1 MRKILLPLIFLVC
14 HSEQSEESLKKGADK
29 MIENTAICAL
39 STPRGK
45 GGLAVIRVSGE
56 KAFEITES
64 VVKSNKKITE
74 SDGYTIVYG
83 KALFKNKEIDEVLVS
98 VFRAPHSFTGEN
110 VCEISCHG
118 SMVSVER
125 ILDAL
130 MENGAS
136 LATKG
141 EFTKRAF
148 LNGKMSLTQAEA
160 VHDIIESKTDEALY
174 AAVNRLEGGI
184 TKPITQIREEL
195 LDLLAAIQVSS
206 DFPEEDID
214 TFAGGELIEKL
225 LKAEEKLEA
234 LKKTARRGEALN
246 SGITCAICGIPN
258 TGKSS
263 LLNALTEKKKA
274 IVTDI
279 AGTTRDVVEEYADID
294 GIPVKFGDT
303 AGIRESEDIVESIG
317 VEKSYDYIK
326 NADICIFVTECG
338 RPISP
343 EEKEILSQIGDKEH
357 ILVANKQDLGEK
369 GMEGYIEI
377 SAKDGSGL
385 EKIKKAIS
393 DIIGRTENTA
403 FIANERQFEAVVR
416 AAESIRKARK
426 TIEDG
431 FFSDLCAIDIEHAVA
446 FLGEAEGI
454 SINQETVNKIFEK
467 FCLGK

>member
-1 MRKILLPLIFLVC
+1 MF
-14 HSEQSEESLKKGADK
+14 
-29 MIENTAICAL
+29 ENDTICAL

-45 GGLAVIRVSGE
+45 GGIAVIRVSGE
-56 KAFEITES
+56 NALLITEK
-64 VVKSNKKITE
+64 VIKSNKKITE
-74 SDGYTIVYG
+74 ADGYTIVYG
-83 KALFKNKEIDEVLVS
+83 KAVFEEKEIDECLVS
-98 VFRAPHSFTGEN
+98 VFRAPNSFTGEN

-118 SMVSVER
+118 SPLSVER
-125 ILDAL
+125 IIDAL
-130 MENGAS
+130 LENGAS
-136 LATKG
+136 MAKKG

-160 VHDIIESKTDEALY
+160 VNDIIEAKTDKALF

-184 TKPITQIREEL
+184 TKPIIKIRDYL

-214 TFAGGELIEKL
+214 TFAGGELK
-225 LKAEEKLEA
+225 EKLETVKGELDD

-246 SGITCAICGIPN
+246 NGITCAICGIPN

-263 LLNALTEKKKA
+263 LLNALVEKKKA

-279 AGTTRDVVEEYADID
+279 AGTTRDVVEEYTDID

-303 AGIRESEDIVESIG
+303 AGIRESQDVVESIG

-326 NADICIFVTECG
+326 NADICIFVTESG
-338 RPISP
+338 RNLT
-343 EEKEILSQIGDKEH
+343 EEEEEILKKIKEKEH
-357 ILVANKQDLGEK
+357 ILVANKVDLKENVK
-369 GMEGYIEI
+369 TGYIGI
-377 SAKDGSGL
+377 SAKNNEGTD
-385 EKIKKAIS
+385 KVKKAVS
-393 DIIGRTENTA
+393 DIIGNTPSSA
-403 FIANERQFEAVVR
+403 FIANERQYEAVLR
-416 AAESIRKARK
+416 ASESIKKAID
-426 TIEDG
+426 TINDG
-431 FFSDLCAIDIEHAVA
+431 FFSDLAAIDIGQAVA

>member
-1 MRKILLPLIFLVC
+1 MC
-14 HSEQSEESLKKGADK
+14 
-29 MIENTAICAL
+29 ENTTVCAL

-45 GGLAVIRVSGE
+45 GGIAVIRISGDDAL
-56 KAFEITES
+56 KITEKT
-64 VVKSNKKITE
+64 VKSKKKITQAE
-74 SDGYTIVYG
+74 GYSIVYG
-83 KALFKNKEIDEVLVS
+83 KAVFETREIDEVLVS
-98 VFRAPHSFTGEN
+98 VFRAPNSFTGEN

-125 ILDAL
+125 IIDAL
-130 MENGAS
+130 TENGAS
-136 LATKG
+136 IAGKG

-148 LNGKMSLTQAEA
+148 LNGKLSLTQAEA
-160 VHDIIESKTDEALY
+160 VNDIIESKTDEALY
-174 AAVNRLEGGI
+174 AAVNRLEGAV
-184 TKPITQIREEL
+184 TKPIIKLREEL

-214 TFAGGELIEKL
+214 TFAGGELSEKL
-225 LKAEEKLEA
+225 KNIQNELLI
-234 LKKTARRGEALN
+234 LKKSARRGEALQ
-246 SGITCAICGIPN
+246 SGIICAICGIPN

-274 IVTDI
+274 IVTEI

-317 VEKSYDYIK
+317 IKMSYDYIK

-338 RPISP
+338 RELTQ
-343 EEKEILSQIGDKEH
+343 EEKEILEKISEKEH
-357 ILVANKQDLGEK
+357 ILVANKNDLGQNNK
-369 GMEGYIEI
+369 EGYIEI
-377 SAKDGSGL
+377 SAKEKEGI

-393 DIIGRTENTA
+393 DIIGNTEQTA
-403 FIANERQFEAVVR
+403 LIANERQFEAVVR
-416 AAESIRKARK
+416 ASESIKKAQE
-426 TIEDG
+426 TLENG
-431 FFSDLCAIDIEHAVA
+431 FFSDLAAIDIGQAVS

-454 SINQETVNKIFEK
+454 SINQETVNRIFEK